1 MHIFTRYFVLST
13 DNKKKSIYFGECET
27 ERHEFLN
34 VLHSHKTKLKIFV
47 PGYKLKQ
54 STCPG
59 MKVSACFVIS
69 SGFFLCVWSRLGFFN
84 TGLTMAVFNQWYN
97 AMVGDVIM
105 MFVIN
110 SNRMSRFS

>member
-13 DNKKKSIYFGECET
+13 DNKKNSIYFGEC

-47 PGYKLKQ
+47 PWYILKQ

-69 SGFFLCVWSRLGFFN
+69 SGFFLCVVKSWLFQHRSDNGSLQING
-84 TGLTMAVFNQWYN
+84 TMPW
-97 AMVGDVIM
+97 
-105 MFVIN
+105 
-110 SNRMSRFS
+110 